1 MREPSLP
8 DRTLAQDETRRAVQ
22 HEAVKASVEG
32 DVNAEIAQKASQAP
46 PADASIEKVAGTFR
60 ERAVDDVLDS
70 ETNVQRSRVAARV
83 SQVIDYAFFL
93 IYALLAFRF
102 LLSLIAARSASG
114 FVKFIVS
121 VSDPFYA
128 PFRNIVASPK
138 TGEHTVLL
146 PVVVALCAYAVL
158 HLAINRLL
166 RMITVRKTEI

>member
-22 HEAVKASVEG
+22 HEAVKASVEA
-32 DVNAEIAQKASQAP
+32 DVNAEIAQQASQAP

-60 ERAVDDVLDS
+60 ERAVDELDS
-70 ETNVQRSRVAARV
+70 ENNVQRSRVAARV